1 MLGTLMLVLFLCLF
15 ATVPIALSLGI
26 STLGVFATQFPS
38 MPMANNLAQ
47 AMITSADSFPLMA
60 IPFFMLVGTL
70 MEKTGIA
77 RRLVDI
83 ASILTGD
90 TPGGLGMAAIVAS
103 MFFAAISGSSPA
115 TTAAIGGIMTPEM
128 QKNGYDED
136 FSLATAAAAGT
147 LGQIIP
153 PSVGMVSYAVLA
165 EVSVGT
171 LFLTGFGP
179 GILMAIFMLIY
190 AYIYV
195 KKNPNIKMNGQK
207 VTAKEAAT
215 VFLQS
220 IWALVMPVIIL
231 GGIYSGIFT
240 PTESGAIASVYGLI
254 CGRYI
259 YKTLEWKNLPKILV
273 NTAVGAGTIMLILG
287 SVQTFSVVLTRGH
300 IPQILSEA
308 LLSVTT
314 NKYILL
320 LMFNILLLIAG
331 MFLNAVSAIALFTP
345 ILLPIMT
352 SVGVNPYLM
361 GIVMIVNLGIGM
373 ITPPVG
379 NCLYVACGMSKRL
392 SFEQISKACIPYI
405 VMLMIALL
413 LITYVEP
420 ISMGLI
426 WLTGASAI

>member
-1 MLGTLMLVLFLCLF
+1 
-15 ATVPIALSLGI
+15 
-26 STLGVFATQFPS
+26 
-38 MPMANNLAQ
+38 
-47 AMITSADSFPLMA
+47 
-60 IPFFMLVGTL
+60 
-70 MEKTGIA
+70 MEKESQRLLESVMKLIA
-77 RRLVDI
+77 AQFGPDCEVVLHDW
-83 ASILTGD
+83 SKEYEST
-90 TPGGLGMAAIVAS
+90 IVA
-103 MFFAAISGSSPA
+103 IENGHVSGRKVGDGGSNLGLEVMRGTTDGSNQLNYITQTQDGRMLRSSSLYL
-115 TTAAIGGIMTPEM
+115 TDE
-128 QKNGYDED
+128 NGKK
-136 FSLATAAAAGT
+136 
-147 LGQIIP
+147 
-153 PSVGMVSYAVLA
+153 VGA
-165 EVSVGT
+165 

>member
-1 MLGTLMLVLFLCLF
+1 MVGWLFGSFVVLLLIGT
-15 ATVPIALSLGI
+15 PIAASLGLAAVI
-26 STLGVFATQFPS
+26 TIVMSGMRVNMVVVGQTMFAG
-38 MPMANNLAQ
+38 M
-47 AMITSADSFPLMA
+47 TSYQLMA
-60 IPFFMLVGTL
+60 IPLFILCGNL
-70 MEKTGIA
+70 MCDGGLSKK
-77 RRLVDI
+77 LVDFI
-83 ASILTGD
+83 NLFCRKSKGALAYVTILAS
-90 TPGGLGMAAIVAS
+90 A
-103 MFFAAISGSSPA
+103 FFAAISGSSPA
-115 TTAAIGGIMTPEM
+115 TTAAIGGIMAPEM

-165 EVSVGT
+165 EV
-171 LFLTGFGP
+171 
-179 GILMAIFMLIY
+179 
-190 AYIYV
+190 
-195 KKNPNIKMNGQK
+195 
-207 VTAKEAAT
+207 T

>member
-1 MLGTLMLVLFLCLF
+1 MVGWLFGSFVVLLLIGT
-15 ATVPIALSLGI
+15 PIAASLGLAAVI
-26 STLGVFATQFPS
+26 TIVMSGMRVNMVVVGQTMFAG
-38 MPMANNLAQ
+38 M
-47 AMITSADSFPLMA
+47 TSYQLMA
-60 IPFFMLVGTL
+60 IPLFILCGNL
-70 MEKTGIA
+70 MCDGGLSKK
-77 RRLVDI
+77 LVDFI
-83 ASILTGD
+83 NLFCRKSKGALAYVTILAS
-90 TPGGLGMAAIVAS
+90 A
-103 MFFAAISGSSPA
+103 FFAAISGSSPA
-115 TTAAIGGIMTPEM
+115 MTAAIGGIMAPEM

-259 YKTLEWKNLPKILV
+259 YKTSSGRTCRRFW
-273 NTAVGAGTIMLILG
+273 
-287 SVQTFSVVLTRGH
+287 S
-300 IPQILSEA
+300 
-308 LLSVTT
+308 
-314 NKYILL
+314 
-320 LMFNILLLIAG
+320 
-331 MFLNAVSAIALFTP
+331 
-345 ILLPIMT
+345 
-352 SVGVNPYLM
+352 
-361 GIVMIVNLGIGM
+361 
-373 ITPPVG
+373 TPPSVRAPS
-379 NCLYVACGMSKRL
+379 CSSSAACRRS
-392 SFEQISKACIPYI
+392 
-405 VMLMIALL
+405 
-413 LITYVEP
+413 
-420 ISMGLI
+420 
-426 WLTGASAI
+426 ASC

>member
-1 MLGTLMLVLFLCLF
+1 MVGWLFGSFVVLLLIGT
-15 ATVPIALSLGI
+15 PIAASLGLAAVI
-26 STLGVFATQFPS
+26 TIVMSGMRVNMVVVGQTMFAG
-38 MPMANNLAQ
+38 M
-47 AMITSADSFPLMA
+47 TSYQLMA
-60 IPFFMLVGTL
+60 IPLFILCGNL
-70 MEKTGIA
+70 MCDGGLSKK
-77 RRLVDI
+77 LVDFI
-83 ASILTGD
+83 NLFCRKSKGA
-90 TPGGLGMAAIVAS
+90 
-103 MFFAAISGSSPA
+103 
-115 TTAAIGGIMTPEM
+115 
-128 QKNGYDED
+128 
-136 FSLATAAAAGT
+136 LA
-147 LGQIIP
+147 
-153 PSVGMVSYAVLA
+153 YVLA

-190 AYIYV
+190 AYVYV